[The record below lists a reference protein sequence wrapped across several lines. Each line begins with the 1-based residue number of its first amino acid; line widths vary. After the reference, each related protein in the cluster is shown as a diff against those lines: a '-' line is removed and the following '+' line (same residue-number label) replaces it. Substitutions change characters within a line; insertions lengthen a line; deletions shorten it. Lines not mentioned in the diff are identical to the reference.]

1 MLLEVETKALA
12 GDALGGILKV
22 AEQILQEVRLLAAQ
36 IGCRLL
42 VLGEHCRHC
51 LGVKLQV
58 VIGGIEQVEEVVGL
72 VNAALEA
79 IRFEQARSSVT
90 DP

>member
-42 VLGEHCRHC
+42 VLGEH
-51 LGVKLQV
+51 